1 MILTT
6 VAAWSFVIIWST
18 GFIVARQIAGDADP
32 HLFLTARFAIVA
44 LLFALFCRISRAD
57 WPDTPSTF
65 RLIGI
70 GALLSGLYLGPGFW
84 AVGQGLQPGVM
95 ALTGTLQP
103 PLTALLAWRFL
114 QEEPSRWTF
123 AGLFTGM
130 IGVAMAVSPTLHGDT
145 ASGVKA
151 LPLIVLLAAVV
162 SILSVTAGTL
172 LQRSSVSKVSI
183 APACAL
189 QNVGGFLVVA
199 ILAIALGESRL
210 PMDAKT
216 LAALTYA
223 VIVLSIGGFTL
234 LIWLVRT
241 GGATRSSSLMFLAP
255 PLASIIAWHLYDDQ
269 LTPIQIAGFIVTLAG
284 VWLARKQGSPSL

>member
-1 MILTT
+1 MSFTT
-6 VAAWSFVIIWST
+6 IAAWGFVIIWST
-18 GFIVARQIAGDADP
+18 GFIVARQIADDADP
-32 HLFLTARFAIVA
+32 HLFLSTRFAIVA
-44 LLFALFCRISRAD
+44 IIFALYCQINRAN
-57 WPDTPSTF
+57 WPDLPSAL

-95 ALTGTLQP
+95 ALIGTLQP

-114 QEEPSRWTF
+114 HEEPSRWTF
-123 AGLFTGM
+123 AGLFIGM
-130 IGVAMAVSPTLHGDT
+130 VGVGMAVSPTLQGDT
-145 ASGVKA
+145 AAGIKA
-151 LPLIVLLAAVV
+151 LPIIVIMAAIV

-189 QNVGGFLVVA
+189 QNIGGFLVVA
-199 ILAIALGESRL
+199 ILAILLGESRL
-210 PMDAKT
+210 PMDTHT
-216 LAALTYA
+216 LAALAYA
-223 VIVLSIGGFTL
+223 VVVLSIGGFTL

-255 PLASIIAWHLYDDQ
+255 PLASIIAWYLYDDL
-269 LTPIQIAGFIVTLAG
+269 LTPIQIAGFVITLAG
-284 VWLARKQGSPSL
+284 VWLARK